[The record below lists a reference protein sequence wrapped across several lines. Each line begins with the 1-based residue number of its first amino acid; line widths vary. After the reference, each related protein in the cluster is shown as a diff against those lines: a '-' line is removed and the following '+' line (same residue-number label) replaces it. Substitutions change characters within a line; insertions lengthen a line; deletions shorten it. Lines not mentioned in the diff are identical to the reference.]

1 MDQIKIGK
9 FIASQRKSQALTQ
22 RQLADR
28 LHVTDK
34 TISKW
39 ENARNYYEKMLLID
53 FLIHE
58 FHRPTVSGTI
68 NRRVAV
74 NFIDGTH
81 TSIEN
86 ILNELSR

>member
-1 MDQIKIGK
+1 MVQIYSFLEKLETTI
-9 FIASQRKSQALTQ
+9 TQ
-22 RQLADR
+22 KKLAER
-28 LHVTDK
+28 LCVSNQ

-74 NFIDGTH
+74 NFIDGIH